1 MELRKLRKT
10 DIRVGSPIAWPLF
23 DEAAQ
28 MVVLPGFVPRSE
40 TQRAMLADFG
50 LYRTDAMPV
59 DREMLRE
66 AVAPAP
72 AAPTPAPA
80 ATPAAPAAPAAK
92 SLSFAEVGFPIG
104 TPFTL
109 GVAADP
115 QRLRH
120 PVKLV
125 GWVEGDS
132 LLVTHPRG
140 ADHLL
145 AIREGDAFQVRS
157 AHDKWTCTFDSTVL
171 RVQLQPFP
179 YLHLSYPARARVI
192 QVRGNTRVKM
202 NVVASVGARGSS
214 ERHAFTVRDLSLGGM
229 LIQGRHRIVNP
240 GEAVDVYFRLQFD
253 GERHVF
259 ELTGRAR
266 SVAPAT
272 DGDAPDAWNHG
283 IELDPVPEAQRRI
296 LKLYLYSRILDSR

>member
-1 MELRKLRKT
+1 MELRKLRKA
-10 DIRVGSPIAWPLF
+10 DLRVGAPIAWPLF

-40 TQRAMLADFG
+40 AQRALLADFG
-50 LYRTDAMPV
+50 LYRSHEMPV
-59 DREMLRE
+59 DRELARE
-66 AVAPAP
+66 AEAAVAVATPGAVAPT
-72 AAPTPAPA
+72 PTP
-80 ATPAAPAAPAAK
+80 APAAK

-120 PVKLV
+120 AVKLM

-157 AHDKWTCTFDSTVL
+157 AHDKWTCTFESTVL

-179 YLHLSYPARARVI
+179 YLHLSYPSRARVI

-202 NVVASVGARGSS
+202 GIVASVGARGSTV
-214 ERHAFTVRDLSLGGM
+214 RHACTLRDLSLGGM
-229 LIQGRHRIVNP
+229 LVQGRQKIVSP
-240 GEAVDVYFRLQFD
+240 GDEVDVYFRLQFD

-259 ELTGRAR
+259 ELTGHVR
-266 SVAPAT
+266 SATPVNEAGAPES
-272 DGDAPDAWNHG
+272 WNHG
-283 IELDPVPEAQRRI
+283 IELDPIAEPQRRA
-296 LKLYLYSRILDSR
+296 LKLYLYSRILEAR